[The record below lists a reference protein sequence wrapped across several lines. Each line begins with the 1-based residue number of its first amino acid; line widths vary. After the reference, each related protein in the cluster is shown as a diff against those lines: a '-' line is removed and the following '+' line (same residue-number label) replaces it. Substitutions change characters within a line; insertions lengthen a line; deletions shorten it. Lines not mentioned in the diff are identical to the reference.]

1 MNNTPTNQVIGRAL
15 FAAIILITCMIFQ
28 ATVCPAQRAIT
39 QTQANFLLEIP
50 DARGRGLAG
59 GGSVYSAGAVSAYY
73 NPANL
78 AGSGIISGE
87 FNYSKSLPALSD
99 DLSLKS
105 VYLSRDFG
113 KWGYYGFNY
122 DRMSYGEYTRLDEMG
137 NLIETGN
144 LYDYAIGLS
153 GAIALN
159 SSNFIGLGL
168 KYVHINIT
176 SVMAGAWY
184 AEASTFAF
192 DFGFLSK
199 GHFPE
204 ATIQI
209 DEVYYPILRKYFRA
223 ERDKGII
230 LGLSLSNI
238 GPDMSFDNSYY
249 DGPLPR
255 NLRLAAGYQILDADH
270 LGLRFTIDAL
280 KLLVNTDNGFKTEL
294 REVRWVFGVEAT
306 FLYMINLRAGRFED
320 DIGEQRYTSVGIGLG
335 PEWLRF
341 DYSRVLESDTMY
353 NRRGEETSYS
363 LYCNFLPY
371 IFER

>member
-1 MNNTPTNQVIGRAL
+1 
-15 FAAIILITCMIFQ
+15 
-28 ATVCPAQRAIT
+28 
-39 QTQANFLLEIP
+39 
-50 DARGRGLAG
+50 
-59 GGSVYSAGAVSAYY
+59 
-73 NPANL
+73 
-78 AGSGIISGE
+78 
-87 FNYSKSLPALSD
+87 
-99 DLSLKS
+99 
-105 VYLSRDFG
+105 
-113 KWGYYGFNY
+113 
-122 DRMSYGEYTRLDEMG
+122 MSYGKYYRTDEAG
-137 NLIETGN
+137 NLIGMVDI
-144 LYDYAIGLS
+144 YDYAIGLS

-159 SSNFIGLGL
+159 SSHFIGLGL

-199 GHFPE
+199 GHFPQ
-204 ATIQI
+204 ATVQI
-209 DEVYYPILRKYFRA
+209 DEVYYPTLRKYFRA
-223 ERDKGII
+223 ERDRGII

-238 GPDMSFDNSYY
+238 GPDMSFDDSPY

-255 NLRLAAGYQILDADH
+255 NLRLAAGYQILDADY
-270 LGLRFTIDAL
+270 LGFRFTIDAL
-280 KLLVNTDNGFKTEL
+280 KLLVNTDGEFKTEF
-294 REVRWVFGVEAT
+294 REIRWAFGAEAT

-353 NRRGEETSYS
+353 NIRAEETSYS
-363 LYCNFLPY
+363 LYFNFLPY